1 MSSSKI
7 VPLSKDKF
15 ITLLIELQLGLK
27 KYFNEKSLRNHDFC
41 EEKCRSFIESFTE
54 ISLNKAGYILRAI
67 FFPFMCSIMDEENS
81 SLALSMVSLVNW
93 WLKSK
98 PEKAPDK
105 QLIEAIVR
113 RKCYLVD
120 KLDVKSCL
128 ENKTSLVLTSQAS
141 EDTLEHLFK
150 HLENNN
156 GTSSHD
162 CDNLI
167 QLIEYIMKF
176 DNFKFRQLAFLS
188 NYRPI
193 WSLYFNPLTNGRMID
208 ELVNL
213 KKVEIPFN
221 LTGSSINVLWSD
233 NRKSENLTIYERK
246 TIDFMVKD
254 LDSNE
259 LEKVINKINWNEIA
273 EMSQYKD
280 HIVRQLDE
288 LQLNKDMIAVE
299 LLEKIKENACFLIN
313 ETDLVLNMLRKFPSL
328 EGLIVRC
335 IQDSIRSFKSE
346 IKINI
351 LGYLNDKLKDCDCIS
366 SKLKI
371 YLLILRNTTK
381 EERDVIKHIDFDWL
395 DEVIKKGLNQDCN
408 EDLENIV
415 SVLSG
420 FIEQHALL
428 VNFLSNFI
436 ETKKQDFLIFFDKS
450 WCQQS
455 KSIFMKQLNFDK
467 IQLVKKAIESCM
479 KLSNVNSLELLI
491 HLLNEILELN
501 VNDDQVKDCFE
512 NSSFLMVLLSILKQ
526 TTQ

>member
-193 WSLYFNPLTNGRMID
+193 WSLYFNPLTIKSALTNNGRMID

-213 KKVEIPFN
+213 KKVEI
-221 LTGSSINVLWSD
+221 V
-233 NRKSENLTIYERK
+233 
-246 TIDFMVKD
+246 
-254 LDSNE
+254 
-259 LEKVINKINWNEIA
+259 
-273 EMSQYKD
+273 
-280 HIVRQLDE
+280 
-288 LQLNKDMIAVE
+288 
-299 LLEKIKENACFLIN
+299 
-313 ETDLVLNMLRKFPSL
+313 
-328 EGLIVRC
+328 
-335 IQDSIRSFKSE
+335 
-346 IKINI
+346 
-351 LGYLNDKLKDCDCIS
+351 
-366 SKLKI
+366 
-371 YLLILRNTTK
+371 
-381 EERDVIKHIDFDWL
+381 
-395 DEVIKKGLNQDCN
+395 
-408 EDLENIV
+408 
-415 SVLSG
+415 
-420 FIEQHALL
+420 FI
-428 VNFLSNFI
+428 FI
-436 ETKKQDFLIFFDKS
+436 
-450 WCQQS
+450 
-455 KSIFMKQLNFDK
+455 
-467 IQLVKKAIESCM
+467 
-479 KLSNVNSLELLI
+479 
-491 HLLNEILELN
+491 
-501 VNDDQVKDCFE
+501 
-512 NSSFLMVLLSILKQ
+512 
-526 TTQ
+526 